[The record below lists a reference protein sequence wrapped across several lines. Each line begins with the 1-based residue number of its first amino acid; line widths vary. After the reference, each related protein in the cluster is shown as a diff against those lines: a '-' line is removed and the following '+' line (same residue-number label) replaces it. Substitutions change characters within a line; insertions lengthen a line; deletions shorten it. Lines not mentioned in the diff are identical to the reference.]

1 MPCGALVGGDV
12 RVGVERHAHPA
23 YFDLWLTRIRANACR
38 PWFQR
43 EVESEPGSGERMNP
57 ERRKNKTVA
66 RLRLWALLAWTLPP
80 LVAGLLLYL
89 FGVYLVG
96 LIP

>member
-1 MPCGALVGGDV
+1 M
-12 RVGVERHAHPA
+12 
-23 YFDLWLTRIRANACR
+23 RA
-38 PWFQR
+38 QR
-43 EVESEPGSGERMNP
+43 EVECEPGSGERMNP

-66 RLRLWALLAWTLPP
+66 RLRLWALLAWIRPP

-96 LIP
+96 VIP

>member
-1 MPCGALVGGDV
+1 
-12 RVGVERHAHPA
+12 
-23 YFDLWLTRIRANACR
+23 
-38 PWFQR
+38 
-43 EVESEPGSGERMNP
+43 MNP

-89 FGVYLVG
+89 LGVYLFGV
-96 LIP
+96 IP